1 MVTLAKIVT
10 VYALVVQILN
20 VIKLLATVLVS
31 LVIQECLVMKSVP
44 MDFMERIV
52 LHIVNVIQRV
62 QLGVIILM
70 EHAVVMTCGLV
81 FYVI

>member
-10 VYALVVQILN
+10 VCVLVVQILN
-20 VIKLLATVLVS
+20 VIRLLATVLVN

-44 MDFMERIV
+44 MVFMERIV

-70 EHAVVMTCGLV
+70 EHAVVLTCGLA